1 MQRNSLLIVGMV
13 LVLMSVAPAG
23 ELKVCLDGSEKNA
36 GPVPG
41 APPQAA
47 PGNDEAV
54 YTGTIR
60 VFLVEPMA
68 RWTDGSGQF
77 YRYGFLDFPLV
88 STLNLADGGTTYL
101 TATWNSSTAG
111 FNEISQDNIQAIG
124 VVFTS
129 STVLTD
135 AYPPDGYYF
144 QAHYADAVAAATP
157 GIVGHNVATPPYTHP
172 IFIEESTAVG

>member
-1 MQRNSLLIVGMV
+1 MQRYSLLIVGMV
-13 LVLMSVAPAG
+13 FVLMSMAPAG
-23 ELKVCLDGSEKNA
+23 ELKVCLDGSEKNT

-47 PGNDEAV
+47 PDNGEAV

-68 RWTDGSGQF
+68 RWVDYNDEF

-88 STLNLADGGTTYL
+88 SNLNMADGGTLYL

-135 AYPPDGYYF
+135 AYPPEGYYF

-157 GIVGHNVATPPYTHP
+157 GIVGHNVTSLPYSHP
-172 IFIEESTAVG
+172 IFIEESTAAG